1 MFVLDENQR
10 QIQDAAIKLANNIL
24 KPRAAEIDRTEEYPW
39 DNVKALTDAGFMGM
53 TIPKKYGGL
62 GLSYMDVVLVVEAI
76 ARVCGVSARIVVE
89 GNMGAIGAITAYGTK
104 EQIERVAPLI
114 LAGDKPA
121 ICITEPGSGSAATS
135 MTTKAVKNGDK
146 YILNGIKH
154 WITGGGVSKAHL
166 IFAQVEE
173 NGVPLG
179 IGGFI
184 AVRGEDHGLRIG
196 SREPAMGLRGIPETE
211 VIFENLEIDASMV
224 LIPPEGLRRG
234 FAGLMNAYNG
244 QRVGA
249 GTVALGIAQGAFEQ
263 AVEFVKTRE
272 QFGRPIAEFQGLQW
286 MLADMSVSL
295 DAARMML
302 WRAAQSAQHS
312 PSGFPDAMMA
322 AQAKLIASET
332 AVKVTNDA
340 LQMHGAAG
348 YSRNL
353 PLERMVR
360 DARMFTIGGGTAQ
373 MLRNMV
379 ASKVLDMKL
388 PQTRDGYMK

>member
-1 MFVLDENQR
+1 MFLNEDQR
-10 QIQDAAIKLANNIL
+10 AIQAAALKLADGVI
-24 KPRAAEIDRTEEYPW
+24 KPRAAEVDRSEEYPW
-39 DNVKALTDAGFMGM
+39 DNVKALTEAGFMGM
-53 TIPKKYGGL
+53 TIPKEHGGL
-62 GLSYMDVVLVVEAI
+62 GLSYFDVVLVVEAI
-76 ARVCGVSARIVVE
+76 ARVCGVTARIVVE
-89 GNMGAIGAITAYGTK
+89 GNMGAIGAVSAYGTK
-104 EQIERVAPLI
+104 AQIDRMAPLV

-135 MTTKAVKNGDK
+135 MTTVAVKKGDK
-146 YILNGIKH
+146 YVLNGIKH
-154 WITGGGVSKAHL
+154 WITGGGVSKSHL

-173 NGVPLG
+173 NGERLG

-184 AVRGEDHGLRIG
+184 AVRGEDEGLKIG
-196 SREPAMGLRGIPETE
+196 TREPAMGLRGIPETE
-211 VIFENLEIDASMV
+211 VIFEDMVIDQSMAV
-224 LIPPEGLRRG
+224 IPPEGAKRG
-234 FAGLMNAYNG
+234 FAALMNAYNG

-249 GTVALGIAQGAFEQ
+249 GTVALGVAQGAYEQ
-263 AVEFVKTRE
+263 ALSFVKTRE

-286 MLADMSVSL
+286 MLADMNVAL
-295 DAARMML
+295 EAARAMI
-302 WRAAQSAQHS
+302 WRAAQSARHTT
-312 PSGFPDAMMA
+312 SGFPDPLMA

-373 MLRNMV
+373 MLRNLV
-379 ASKVLDMKL
+379 AGKVLDMKL
-388 PQTRDGYMK
+388 PQTRDGYVK

>member
-1 MFVLDENQR
+1 MFTLTDEQK
-10 QIQDAAIKLANNIL
+10 QIQAAAMRLADEVI
-24 KPRAAEIDRTEEYPW
+24 KPRAAEVDRTEEYPW
-39 DNVKALTDAGFMGM
+39 DNVQALTEAGFMGM
-53 TIPKKYGGL
+53 TIPKAHGGL

-76 ARVCGVSARIVVE
+76 ARVCGVTARIVVE
-89 GNMGAIGAITAYGTK
+89 GNMGAIGAICAYGT
-104 EQIERVAPLI
+104 EAQIKRVAPLI

-135 MTTKAVKNGDK
+135 MTTVAVKTDDK
-146 YILNGIKH
+146 YVLNGVKH
-154 WITGGGVSKAHL
+154 WITGGGVSRAHL
-166 IFAQVEE
+166 VFAQVEE
-173 NGVPLG
+173 NGERLG

-184 AVRGEDHGLRIG
+184 AVRGEDEGLKIG
-196 SREPAMGLRGIPETE
+196 TREPAMGLRGIPETE
-211 VIFENLEIDASMV
+211 VIFEDMEIDASMA
-224 LIPPEGLRRG
+224 LIPPDGIKRG

-249 GTVALGIAQGAFEQ
+249 GTVALGIAQGAYEQ
-263 AVEFVKTRE
+263 ALEFVKVRE

-286 MLADMSVSL
+286 MLADMSVAL
-295 DAARMML
+295 EAARMMI
-302 WRAAQSAQHS
+302 WRAAQSGGS
-312 PSGFPDAMMA
+312 FPDPLMA

-373 MLRNMV
+373 MLRNLV
-379 ASKVLDMKL
+379 AGKILGMKL
-388 PQTRDGYMK
+388 PQTRDGYVT

>member
-1 MFVLDENQR
+1 MFLSDDQKA
-10 QIQDAAIKLANNIL
+10 IQAAALKLADEVI
-24 KPRAAEIDRTEEYPW
+24 KPRAAEVDRSEAYPW
-39 DNVKALTDAGFMGM
+39 DNVKALTEAGFMGA
-53 TIPKKYGGL
+53 TIPKVHGGL
-62 GLSYMDVVLVVEAI
+62 GLSYMDIVLVVEAI

-89 GNMGAIGAITAYGTK
+89 GNMGAIGAICAYGS
-104 EQIERVAPLI
+104 EAQIKRVAPLV

-135 MTTKAVKNGDK
+135 MTTTAVKKGNK
-146 YILNGIKH
+146 YVLNGVKH

-173 NGVPLG
+173 NGERLG

-184 AVRGEDHGLRIG
+184 AVRGEDEGLRTG
-196 SREPAMGLRGIPETE
+196 TREPAMGVRGIPETE
-211 VIFENLEIDASMV
+211 VIFENLEIDESMA
-224 LIPPEGLRRG
+224 LIPPEGIRRG

-249 GTVALGIAQGAFEQ
+249 GTVALGVAQGAYEQ
-263 AVEFVKTRE
+263 ALDFVKLRE
-272 QFGRPIAEFQGLQW
+272 QFGRPISEFQGLQW
-286 MLADMSVSL
+286 MLADMNVAL
-295 DAARMML
+295 EAARMMI
-302 WRAAQSAQHS
+302 WRAAQSAQITA
-312 PSGFPDAMMA
+312 SGFPDPLMA

-373 MLRNMV
+373 MLKNLV
-379 ASKVLDMKL
+379 AGKVLGMKL
-388 PQTRDGYMK
+388 PQTRDGYVK